1 METVAQIQQLADQH
15 LAGSAHFVLDV
26 RVNAR
31 MNPPKLTVIV
41 DGDAGVT
48 IDDCASISRALSTAI
63 DKDNVLE
70 DYNLEVTT
78 PGIDQPLRLPRQYV
92 KHVGRSLKIELKDK
106 STVRGKLLAA
116 DVQSLAI
123 EEEQKDK
130 KGVKT
135 IQKLT
140 FDQIEKTLVMIS
152 FK

>member
-1 METVAQIQQLADQH
+1 MDSE
-15 LAGSAHFVLDV
+15 
-26 RVNAR
+26 
-31 MNPPKLTVIV
+31 
-41 DGDAGVT
+41 
-48 IDDCASISRALSTAI
+48 SIS
-63 DKDNVLE
+63 
-70 DYNLEVTT
+70 
-78 PGIDQPLRLPRQYV
+78 
-92 KHVGRSLKIELKDK
+92 KIELKDK